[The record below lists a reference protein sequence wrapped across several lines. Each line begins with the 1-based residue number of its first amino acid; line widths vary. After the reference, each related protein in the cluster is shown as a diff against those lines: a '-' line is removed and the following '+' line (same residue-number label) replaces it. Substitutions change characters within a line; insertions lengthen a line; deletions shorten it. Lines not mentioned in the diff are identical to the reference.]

1 MSNSI
6 FFNEPITIN
15 QPLTYNNFT
24 IETIAVNINQSAT
37 VAILLKLDNA
47 IVGKKDLIMSGD
59 DYKAWGTDDSYV
71 FNWVVQKLGSS

>member
-47 IVGKKDLIMSGD
+47 IVVFLI
-59 DYKAWGTDDSYV
+59 
-71 FNWVVQKLGSS
+71 NN